1 MTIFTHLSSAII
13 GLLRGE
19 NAKQKFLYIQQSKKA
34 ERRLKSFWQKNGLA
48 PLDETEIRSLHSN

>member
-1 MTIFTHLSSAII
+1 MSILTRLSSAII

-19 NAKQKFLYIQQSKKA
+19 NARQRFLYIQQSKKE

-48 PLDETEIRSLHSN
+48 PVDEAEIRSFHSN